1 MGRGEVYYDWY
12 TLSAVNASAGE
23 NVTIDAPLGHIPVYI
38 RGNNVLPT
46 QEPALVTRDARKNP
60 WGVIAALSLE
70 GSASGSLYV
79 DDGASLAP
87 NATLYVE
94 VSLPPLCPL
103 PPARIQISN
112 PSQFTA
118 SSKALY
124 ASGRGMYKDTNPL
137 ANVTVLGVQSA
148 VTNVS
153 LNGAAVPGGSF
164 NYNGSSKALTVT
176 GLGNATS
183 KGAWSQDWVLRW
195 G

>member
-1 MGRGEVYYDWY
+1 MLDQGATTVDGVFPGMGRGEVYYDWY

-60 WGVIAALSLE
+60 WGIIAALSLE

-94 VSLPPLCPL
+94 VETPPLFALSNLPEFRSLILTSSPL
-103 PPARIQISN
+103 R
-112 PSQFTA
+112 T
-118 SSKALY
+118 KLC
-124 ASGRGMYKDTNPL
+124 MPL
-137 ANVTVLGVQSA
+137 
-148 VTNVS
+148 
-153 LNGAAVPGGSF
+153 GAECTKTPIRSP
-164 NYNGSSKALTVT
+164 T
-176 GLGNATS
+176 
-183 KGAWSQDWVLRW
+183 
-195 G
+195 